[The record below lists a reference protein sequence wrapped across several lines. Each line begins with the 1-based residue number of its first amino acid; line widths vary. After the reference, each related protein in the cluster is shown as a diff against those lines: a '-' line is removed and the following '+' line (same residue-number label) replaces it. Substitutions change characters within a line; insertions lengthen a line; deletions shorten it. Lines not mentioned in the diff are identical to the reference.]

1 MARTPS
7 RGVRN
12 NNPGNIR
19 HSKDTWRGLAPVQTD
34 SAFFVFLEPKYGVR
48 ALGKIL
54 LTYQRKYGLN
64 TVRGLIDR
72 WAPPVENDT
81 NSYVAAVAKA
91 LIIAPDTA
99 ISVQTRLAA
108 LATAIIHHENGYNPY
123 TPAEIAEWVTLA

>member
-1 MARTPS
+1 MPKKPT

-19 HSKDTWRGLAPVQTD
+19 HSKDKWRGLAPVQTD
-34 SAFFVFLEPKYGVR
+34 TAFFVFLEAKWGVR

-54 LTYQRKYGLN
+54 LTYNRKYGLN

-91 LIIAPDTA
+91 LIIAPDTE
-99 ISVQTRLAA
+99 ISVPTRLPA

-123 TPAEIAEWVTLA
+123 LPADIAQWVFLA